1 MEAKKCKMAYI
12 TKERKI
18 LGLFLGLS
26 VNSNIVAASTE
37 RFSKNGIVQYQDI
50 RKNTEKY
57 VDAMSIKISGINQ
70 NVMDLS
76 GGNQQKVLLAMW
88 MTTNPD
94 IIMIDEPTRGVDVGA
109 KAEIHALLRK
119 MAVDGKAII
128 LVSSEMSELLAS
140 CDKIVCMFE
149 GKITGILDNKE
160 AGEESIMKLVSGLS

>member
-1 MEAKKCKMAYI
+1 
-12 TKERKI
+12 
-18 LGLFLGLS
+18 
-26 VNSNIVAASTE
+26 
-37 RFSKNGIVQYQDI
+37 
-50 RKNTEKY
+50 
-57 VDAMSIKISGINQ
+57 MSIKISGINQ

-94 IIMIDEPTRGVDVGA
+94 IIMIDEPTRGVDGRCEG
-109 KAEIHALLRK
+109 EIHALLRK

-149 GKITGILDNKE
+149 GKLRAYWTIRKPARN
-160 AGEESIMKLVSGLS
+160 LS